1 MVHIGETIQTF
12 YGGPDSQLVFLGLV
26 EQCFV
31 FIDLVLHEILELVT
45 DPLDALRRRGKV
57 GDDRLSGELG
67 CLLSGK
73 EEVNQLVD
81 YVLLCEYSW
90 VLEEDR
96 QDIGLVVQF
105 RLSLP

>member
-1 MVHIGETIQTF
+1 MIHIRETIQTF
-12 YGGPDSQLVFLGLV
+12 YGGADSQLVFLGLV

-31 FIDLVLHEILELVT
+31 FIDLVLHEILELIT
-45 DPLDALRRRGKV
+45 NSLDTLRRGGEV
-57 GDDRLSGELG
+57 GDNRLADELAR
-67 CLLSGK
+67 LLSSK
-73 EEVNQLVD
+73 EQVNQLVNN
-81 YVLLCEYSW
+81 VLRREYSW